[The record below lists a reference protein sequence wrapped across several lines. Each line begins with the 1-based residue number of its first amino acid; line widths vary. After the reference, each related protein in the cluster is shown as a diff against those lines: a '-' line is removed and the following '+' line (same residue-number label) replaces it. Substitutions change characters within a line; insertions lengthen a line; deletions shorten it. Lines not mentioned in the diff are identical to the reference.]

1 MCLCKKQ
8 SIWGVAIPSRPSPKM
23 EKKNIQLLWKN
34 YMSTGRWFQNV
45 SKPLT
50 SSYSLMKLG
59 WTIIPHQGKTEGV
72 ESTITRKHC
81 GSGIEHHAIEI
92 LVRNLS
98 WQSFGSLLLGDL
110 RPMALRHTEK
120 MCRSRMW
127 TMINIYIHIIYIY
140 TI

>member
-8 SIWGVAIPSRPSPKM
+8 SIWGMAIPSRPSPKM
-23 EKKNIQLLWKN
+23 EKKHPTSVEDSKN
-34 YMSTGRWFQNV
+34 VNWSVV
-45 SKPLT
+45 SKCFKATYIILQSDEIGMDHHST
-50 SSYSLMKLG
+50 SR
-59 WTIIPHQGKTEGV
+59 ENR
-72 ESTITRKHC
+72 TRKHC

-127 TMINIYIHIIYIY
+127 TMINMYIHIIYIY